1 MHGTYFNY
9 IKTEQIKLLE
19 DLKLDSDETKIQ
31 LYIEQAKLIQL
42 VLQISKNTQEEY
54 ESLPEEKFEALFIP
68 EQKDIDL
75 QRLFLKRNWS
85 VKNSEEKLESDL
97 TEEISAVYK
106 FTRFLVGGELSSIK
120 AYLPEEVVRINDI
133 EHGDMVRVYPIGVLP
148 NGETKYAYALEEK
161 MGEETLK
168 NRKQFNYCL
177 VEESSSNL
185 ICKSNKEGVFR
196 EDDIFPVFHISDK
209 DMFKHDLTPGDI
221 VDIAIE
227 NNDWKKGKVIWKHE
241 IKSNQVQKKTK
252 EKTGKKKKLKFSK
265 QDGEI
270 KKTLEGKTIL
280 IVSNKHEQSSYE
292 SPIAKRG
299 GKLLMGDSDYSVEIL
314 NSLVSKSDAVI
325 LITSACSHRAMWTVK
340 DKTKELGVPFIPS
353 KHKGTTHNVNLAE
366 QIFMKEEVLREN
378 EEYIV

>member
-1 MHGTYFNY
+1 MKRGKKVHRAYFNY
-9 IKTEQIKLLE
+9 IKAEQIKLLKNLE
-19 DLKLDSDETKIQ
+19 VDSDETKIQ
-31 LYIEQAKLIQL
+31 LYADQAKLMQL
-42 VLQISKNTQEEY
+42 VLQVSKSTQEEH
-54 ESLPEEKFEALFIP
+54 ESLPEEKIETLFIP
-68 EQKDIDL
+68 ERKDIDL

-85 VKNSEEKLESDL
+85 IKNREEKRESDL
-97 TEEISAVYK
+97 KEEISAVHK

-133 EHGDMVRVYPIGVLP
+133 EHGDMVRVYPLGILP
-148 NGETKYAYALEEK
+148 NGKNKYAYALEEK
-161 MGEETLK
+161 VGDETPK

-177 VEESSSNL
+177 VDESSSNL

-196 EDDIFPVFHISDK
+196 EDDIFPVLHISEK
-209 DMFKHDLTPGDI
+209 DALKHDLTSGDI

-227 NNDWKKGKVIWKHE
+227 NNDWKKGRVIWKHE
-241 IKSNQVQKKTK
+241 IKSKQIQKKNK
-252 EKTGKKKKLKFSK
+252 EKTGKKTKIKSSN

-270 KKTLEGKTIL
+270 IKNLEGKTIL
-280 IVSNKHEQSSYE
+280 IVSNKHEQSNYE

-340 DKTKELGVPFIPS
+340 DKAKELSIPFIPS
-353 KHKGTTHNVNLAE
+353 RHKGATHNVNLAE
-366 QIFMKEEVLREN
+366 QIFMKVIAE
-378 EEYIV
+378 